1 MEFSG
6 DGWLLVQPSEGRVD
20 VGATASRGGGLGNL
34 LGG

>member
-1 MEFSG
+1 MQFSG

-20 VGATASRGGGLGNL
+20 VAASASGRGLGNL

>member
-6 DGWLLVQPSEGRVD
+6 NGWVLVQPSEGMPLAP
-20 VGATASRGGGLGNL
+20 GSRGGGLGNL